1 MLATEDGKIDKSDE
15 KPERRVKDGSK
26 VTSED
31 IQRAVEAGNKI
42 FEYYCEHGKL
52 PEGVV
57 K

>member
-1 MLATEDGKIDKSDE
+1 MLTHEDDEIGQSEE